1 MRILITGGAGF
12 IGSAVIRKAIH
23 DGHIICNIDALTYAS
38 SLDNLVS
45 VAESNNYYFEHIDL
59 RERKKIDQVLEK
71 FQPDSI
77 IHLAAE
83 SHVDRSIDDASNFI
97 TTNINGTFNLLESS
111 RNYWES

>member
-12 IGSAVIRKAIH
+12 IGSAFVKPFMMGI
-23 DGHIICNIDALTYAS
+23 NIDALTYAS

-45 VAESNNYYFEHIDL
+45 ISRVIITILSIF
-59 RERKKIDQVLEK
+59 REIDQVLEK

-83 SHVDRSIDDASNFI
+83 SHVDICISNFI
-97 TTNINGTFNLLESS
+97 TTINGTYNLKLKKL
-111 RNYWES
+111 